1 MPIASAPTTD
11 ILELPAG
18 SNCKQIRL
26 KFCGHGLGDCVHAAL
41 ALQLYR
47 RRGYDVTVQIEP
59 NKHWIWQVSGVTLH
73 QGEDELPHHP
83 YEYVPSINS
92 FFDLNLPDHSAN
104 KVAGFFAH
112 PALPSLGSPE
122 AVWEEL
128 CQTRLDATPWISA
141 AAHCEAE
148 AFLEGLPRPVFV
160 LHSKGSNWQDQKSIP
175 DGVAFEL
182 IRRLLNETTGS
193 VIILDYDARAPS
205 LSGHPRCQAIKPDW
219 GHIGCDRLCA
229 LLLRSDLLIGVDS
242 GPFHVASLV
251 DVQALGVFRGIPAV
265 RCCLPNPNATYLVP
279 ARQHS
284 HWNQRESEW
293 RFAEYHGDE
302 VTARDI
308 ADLAID
314 LVTPQERPSM
324 EINPSNIPGRYLYR
338 RVGHDERPMVL
349 AADGK
354 ITTGAGGCE
363 RAWKIE
369 PTPTGP
375 VVTIYGDHGG
385 PTCHLRLA
393 PDHILRG
400 KWLHFEKMPI
410 ELIREPPATV
420 PVHQEQGHPSD
431 SKPDAPVEF
440 YVSIATLNCFDLLEK
455 CLEAILKSTWL
466 PKRIYVVDNSG
477 GKFQGHP
484 SHRVQVFTPTHNLGA
499 GGTANFILPAIHPA
513 PAVLINDDVEVAPDT
528 LEAMVK
534 CQAPVVAAD
543 GTSAFTVILIRHE
556 AWTAVGPFDPVFWP
570 AYCEDADWS
579 WRAHLLGIHIECP
592 SSGGFKENGPS
603 ATRHRMSQSEHD
615 ELDRHYDRSK
625 DYYIRKWG
633 GTPHLEV
640 YEVPFNGGDRS

>member
-1 MPIASAPTTD
+1 MPIESLPSTDRLECPTN
-11 ILELPAG
+11 
-18 SNCKQIRL
+18 SNPEPIRL

-47 RRGYDVTVQIEP
+47 RRGYEVTVQIEP
-59 NKHWIWQVSGVTLH
+59 NKHWIWQVSGVTVH

-141 AAHCEAE
+141 AAHSEAE

-284 HWNQRESEW
+284 HWKLRESEW
-293 RFAEYHGDE
+293 RFAEYHGEE

-393 PDHILRG
+393 PDDILRG

-410 ELIREPPATV
+410 ELIREPPV
-420 PVHQEQGHPSD
+420 PIPVHREQGHPSD

-440 YVSIATLNCFDLLEK
+440 YVGIPTYNCFDLLDR
-455 CLEAILKSTWL
+455 CIDAVLASTWI
-466 PKRIYVVDNSG
+466 PKRIYIIDNSC
-477 GKFQGHP
+477 GKYEGHR
-484 SHRVQVFTPTHNLGA
+484 SRRVQVITPTHNLGA
-499 GGTANFILPAIHPA
+499 GGSLNFLFPAIA
-513 PAVLINDDVEVAPDT
+513 PKPLIQLNDDIEVAED
-528 LEAMVK
+528 LLQSMMNCDADIIV
-534 CQAPVVAAD
+534 AD
-543 GTSAFTVILIRHE
+543 GSSSNTAILIRNE
-556 AWTAVGPFDPVFWP
+556 AWRKVGPMDPQFWP
-570 AYCEDADWS
+570 AYLEDCDWQY
-579 WRAHLLGIHIECP
+579 RASLAGLVPKCP
-592 SSGGFKENGPS
+592 PSGGYRDNGPS
-603 ATRHRMSQSEHD
+603 ATKQRMSLAERT
-615 ELDRHYDRSK
+615 ELDKHYEANCQ
-625 DYYIRKWG
+625 YYRDKWG
-633 GTPHLEV
+633 GSPHQEV
-640 YEVPFNGGDRS
+640 FRIPFDGVPQG